1 MEHPGPSGIPYPDTS
16 IPNNTPAKEGEI
28 AELRC
33 RISWRALPMITD
45 ADTGGGDWFHLF
57 EFTPLLEEARRM
69 NSKYPEIAH
78 IVEIQYSDSFEI
90 PYTETEFEAV
100 KRHQTRRSIHHE
112 SYTPIKDLV
121 LSTKSAQRLSQYGYK
136 FVTKTHRSTTPG
148 VSDTMEYTH
157 IYGPYMF

>member
-1 MEHPGPSGIPYPDTS
+1 MVSD
-16 IPNNTPAKEGEI
+16 K
-28 AELRC
+28 
-33 RISWRALPMITD
+33 D
-45 ADTGGGDWFHLF
+45 AGGGDWFHLF

-100 KRHQTRRSIHHE
+100 KRHQTRRSIRHE
-112 SYTPIKDLV
+112 SYTPIKDLA

-136 FVTKTHRSTTPG
+136 FVTKTQRSTTPG
-148 VSDTMEYTH
+148 VPETTEYTH